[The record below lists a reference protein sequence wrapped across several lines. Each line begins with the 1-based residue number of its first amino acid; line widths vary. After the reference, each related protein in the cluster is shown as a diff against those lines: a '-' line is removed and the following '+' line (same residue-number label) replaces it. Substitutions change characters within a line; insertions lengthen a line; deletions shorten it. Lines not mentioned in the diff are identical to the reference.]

1 MDDLR
6 HTLNECMTRSSIR
19 YVTLLR
25 NAVDT
30 TLNKQTVHN
39 NSFETKIS
47 NQAVV
52 FNIRLQIPIII
63 FYFSSFNLK
72 IAKILRFFLDISE
85 IIPLLSD

>member
-25 NAVDT
+25 NVVDT

-52 FNIRLQIPIII
+52 FHIRRQIPIII
-63 FYFSSFNLK
+63 FYFSSFNSP
-72 IAKILRFFLDISE
+72 IN
-85 IIPLLSD
+85 PLL